1 MLKQMN
7 RLKLSSKFSFFALHH
22 LERFWRSGNKM
33 IIFIFNKKDE
43 RHVRDKRD
51 KYFAYSRVGNSVYD
65 ATRVR
70 FLCEVIIFFVLLHY
84 FTLFFV
90 KSFLLILRTI
100 LSRSQSARELMNY
113 ANYEYVIFT
122 LKECISQNLFEI
134 MCG

>member
-22 LERFWRSGNKM
+22 LERFSRSG
-33 IIFIFNKKDE
+33 IFIFNKKMNDMWE
-43 RHVRDKRD
+43 TKEINTSHIAEWATAYMTRHGFDSCAKRS
-51 KYFAYSRVGNSVYD
+51 F
-65 ATRVR
+65 
-70 FLCEVIIFFVLLHY
+70 FFVLLHY
-84 FTLFFV
+84 FILFFV

-100 LSRSQSARELMNY
+100 LSRSQSAKELMNY